1 MPTLLEGVRVLE
13 FGQYAAAPYAGMVL
27 AELGA
32 DVIKIEPPGGD
43 AIRHWAPR
51 IETTHGAE
59 SGAFFTFNHG
69 KRSVELDLATAGGQ
83 QAARRLIETADMLV
97 ENNRPGVMKRF
108 GLDYGSVR
116 EINPRL
122 AYASISGYGQD
133 GPRRDDSGFD
143 LTLQARV
150 GLMTTSGPATA
161 GAAEPLKIGV
171 PLVDIGAGA
180 YAVFGLLAVYSAVVR
195 GGGDFVDVPMQATS
209 LVQMSLLANRYW
221 LTGELPEPMGTAHP
235 LAAPYQ
241 AFRTRDGHL
250 AVAAGNE
257 SLWRRVVRVVGLPEL
272 SGDPRF
278 ATLALRAHHQAE
290 LAAVLER
297 RLVTESTRV
306 WEDRFTAAGIPC
318 SAVQDLSQALAD
330 PQVLHRGLVEE
341 VEHPRLRTLKRLG
354 FPLGFGEL
362 APQRLARPPDC
373 GEHTAE
379 LLREVGMAEESS
391 ADPPAPGSTP
401 TPTPTSAT
409 SDRGWTR
416 HREQEP

>member
-1 MPTLLEGVRVLE
+1 MPNLLEGVRVLE

-32 DVIKIEPPGGD
+32 DVVKIEPPGGD
-43 AIRHWAPR
+43 AIRTWAPR
-51 IETTHGAE
+51 IETSHGAE

-69 KRSVELDLATAGGQ
+69 KRSIELDLTTAGGQ
-83 QAARRLIETADMLV
+83 EAARRLIETADMLI
-97 ENNRPGVMKRF
+97 ENNRPGVMRRF
-108 GLDYGSVR
+108 GLDYESVR

-122 AYASISGYGQD
+122 AYASISGYGQS

-150 GLMTTSGPATA
+150 GLMTTSGPA
-161 GAAEPLKIGV
+161 GDGPAEPVKVGV

-180 YAVFGLLAVYSAVVR
+180 YAVFGLLAVYSAVLR
-195 GGGDFVDVPMQATS
+195 GGQGDLVDVPMQATS

-221 LTGELPEPMGTAHP
+221 LTGELPAPVGSAHP

-257 SLWRRVVRVVGLPEL
+257 RLWGRVVRVVGLPEL
-272 SGDPRF
+272 CEDPRF
-278 ATLALRAHHQAE
+278 ATLALRAQHQTE

-297 RLVTESTRV
+297 RLMTEPTAV
-306 WEDRFTAAGIPC
+306 WEERFTAAGIPC
-318 SAVQDLSQALAD
+318 SAVQDLAQALAD

-341 VEHPRLRTLKRLG
+341 VEHPRLGALKRLG
-354 FPLGFGEL
+354 SPLGFGEF
-362 APQRLARPPDC
+362 APRLTRPPDC

-379 LLREVGMAEESS
+379 LLDEVGLTSESLRGS
-391 ADPPAPGSTP
+391 A
-401 TPTPTSAT
+401 SA
-409 SDRGWTR
+409 
-416 HREQEP
+416 